1 MVEQKDMIQDEMRS
15 KCRKL
20 EKISLLVM
28 IVVGKI
34 ISTFPFL
41 VLFLFFVNKGFTIQA
56 LRYPLFY
63 YVLYLGG
70 FVILLTLFPIIL
82 SLRKSMKEFVD
93 QHELAKAEQKLNFL
107 VVSLV
112 LMVLL
117 ILPFLWIFIDYLGY
131 IFPLV

>member
-1 MVEQKDMIQDEMRS
+1 MLEQKDMIQDEMRS

-41 VLFLFFVNKGFTIQA
+41 VLFLYFVNKGFTIQA

-93 QHELAKAEQKLNFL
+93 QHELAKAEQKFNFL
-107 VVSLV
+107 IVSLV